1 MYILIVIFIIF
12 IALYLYLYR
21 RYEGFAQDDADV
33 YIGKKSFMLGTK
45 SIPFT
50 DPDLIK
56 MVLNQNDYT
65 PEKKKV
71 SYSDMTGPKNS
82 PRFFLDEHRHD
93 FIEDIP
99 FSPHVILHSYD
110 DVDVSSK
117 IKVDGD
123 LDNIYEIDKYYNK
136 KYESEDDYCIRNKH
150 LLQCILSERN
160 YKCFGKI
167 EFTKKECEAETDLIG
182 NRVAPGVWDRR
193 CVANEDCPFYKA
205 NKNYPNS
212 FGKCNG
218 NGYCELPKGLTR
230 VGYRKYLKN
239 DLPYCYNC
247 VNEKTG
253 KVMVDTCCD
262 KQKKPDY
269 VFQDDLRQRH
279 KYEKQLEENGLT
291 TFTNDNYNKE
301 FRELEKRLKAD

>member
-21 RYEGFAQDDADV
+21 RYEGFTGDV
-33 YIGKKSFMLGTK
+33 YVGKKSFILGTK

-56 MVLNQNDYT
+56 TVLNQNDYT
-65 PEKKKV
+65 AEKKRV
-71 SYSDMTGPKNS
+71 SYSHIIGPKNS
-82 PRFFLDEHRHD
+82 PRFFLDEHRHN
-93 FIEDIP
+93 FIEDVP
-99 FSPHVILHSYD
+99 FSPHIILNSYD

-117 IKVDGD
+117 ISVDND
-123 LDNIYEIDKYYNK
+123 VDNIYEIDKYYNK
-136 KYESEDDYCIRNKH
+136 KYQNDDDYCIRNKH

-167 EFTKKECEAETDLIG
+167 EFTKKECEAETDIIG
-182 NRVAPGVWDRR
+182 NRVVPGIWDRR

-205 NKNYPNS
+205 NKNYPNT

-218 NGYCELPKGLTR
+218 NGYCELPKGLKR

-247 VNEKTG
+247 LDEKTG
-253 KVMVDTCCD
+253 KINIDKCCS

-269 VFQDDLRQRH
+269 VFQDDFRLRH
-279 KYEKQLEENGLT
+279 KYEKRLEENGLT
-291 TFTNDNYNKE
+291 TFTNDNYDKE
-301 FRELEKRLKAD
+301 FRELEKKLKVNL